1 MLFALAF
8 LPMFGIGGLTGLP
21 LGLAPADI
29 HLHDTYYVIG
39 HFHYV
44 VAPGTLF
51 ALFAGLYYWFPK
63 VTGRKMNDTLGRIHF
78 WFSFAF
84 INGVF
89 MPMFIQGLA
98 GVSRRLYDG
107 GAMYS
112 HAQGVMH
119 LNVFMSICAWC
130 LGLAQIPFIVNFF
143 WSIWK
148 GEKVSSNYWD
158 ATTLE
163 WAAASSPP
171 MAHGN
176 FAKAPEVY
184 RGAYEYSPPERR
196 RLSAAEPARGGPL
209 AMEIPYT
216 VEPRPDTGVY
226 NAKLGIWLFLASEV
240 MLFGALFSSYV
251 LLRVGATTW
260 PTGTST

>member
-1 MLFALAF
+1 
-8 LPMFGIGGLTGLP
+8 
-21 LGLAPADI
+21 
-29 HLHDTYYVIG
+29 
-39 HFHYV
+39 
-44 VAPGTLF
+44 
-51 ALFAGLYYWFPK
+51 
-63 VTGRKMNDTLGRIHF
+63 MNDTLGRIHF

-119 LNVFMSICAWC
+119 LNVFMSVCAWC
-130 LGLAQIPFIVNFF
+130 LGLAQIPFIINFF

-148 GEKVSSNYWD
+148 GKKVSDNYWD

-163 WAAASSPP
+163 WAAATSPP

-176 FAKAPEVY
+176 FATVPEVY
-184 RGAYEYSPPERR
+184 RGPYEYSPPGSGRDFLPQNKPE
-196 RLSAAEPARGGPL
+196 EAR
-209 AMEIPYT
+209 
-216 VEPRPDTGVY
+216 
-226 NAKLGIWLFLASEV
+226 
-240 MLFGALFSSYV
+240 
-251 LLRVGATTW
+251 
-260 PTGTST
+260 